1 MIQVLDAFT
10 FFFHTSVDD
19 FVVEMTNFF
28 QMKIQL
34 LLSGRKVPDRF
45 LQNLIGPIDKW
56 DSC

>member
-1 MIQVLDAFT
+1 
-10 FFFHTSVDD
+10 
-19 FVVEMTNFF
+19 MTNFF